1 MFKHILI
8 PTDGSELSRKAVAGA
23 LDFAKTA
30 RRTPDGVHLLEEYPY
45 TPFSEIV
52 VETPQA
58 FKDRVEAQARVVLKD
73 VEDTARAAG
82 IDCDTDMSCFAVPY
96 MGIIDAA
103 ERHGCDVIFMAS
115 HGRRGL
121 AGLLLGSETQ
131 KVLTHTEIPVIV
143 YR

>member
-1 MFKHILI
+1 M
-8 PTDGSELSRKAVAGA
+8 
-23 LDFAKTA
+23 
-30 RRTPDGVHLLEEYPY
+30 
-45 TPFSEIV
+45 
-52 VETPQA
+52 ETPQA
-58 FKDRVEAQARVVLKD
+58 FKERVEAQARVVLKD
-73 VEDTARAAG
+73 VEDAAVSAG
-82 IDCDTDMSCFAVPY
+82 ITCDTDMSCFAVPY

>member
-8 PTDGSELSRKAVAGA
+8 PTDGSELSHKAMQGA
-23 LDFAKTA
+23 LELAAALNAKVMTY
-30 RRTPDGVHLLEEYPY
+30 VCLEQYPY

-52 VETPQA
+52 VEAPQA
-58 FKDRVEAQARVVLKD
+58 FHERIENQARVYLKEV
-73 VEDTARAAG
+73 VEAAKSAG
-82 IDCDTDMSCFAVPY
+82 IPCETDMTTFAAPY
-96 MGIIDAA
+96 LGIIDAA

-121 AGLLLGSETQ
+121 SGLLLGSETQ
-131 KVLTHTEIPVIV
+131 KVLTHTSIPVVV